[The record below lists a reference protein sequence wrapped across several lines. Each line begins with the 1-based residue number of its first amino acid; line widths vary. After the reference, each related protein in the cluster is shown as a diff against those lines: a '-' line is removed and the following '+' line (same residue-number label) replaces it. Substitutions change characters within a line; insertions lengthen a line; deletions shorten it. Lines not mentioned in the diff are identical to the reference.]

1 MAISRYKALRTCRVT
16 PAWDA
21 LSAGRDLQAVKEMNK
36 AVAIGAAIALTLTS
50 NLAQAAEGDKNFS
63 LGGSLYWI
71 DIDATNLITMDFT
84 GGSLVGTAAFNENVA
99 VRGSIYSTTSDLY
112 DEVEL
117 GGYDAQVLL
126 GGNLNREGFKYYLAL
141 GVFSESLEDGDESID
156 FSGAQIGAG
165 FGYNWPQVALDYT
178 INLRSAD
185 DYVDFVEDSGM
196 MQRAGVRRSEVSAT
210 STSLALSFRF

>member
-1 MAISRYKALRTCRVT
+1 
-16 PAWDA
+16 
-21 LSAGRDLQAVKEMNK
+21 MNK

-71 DIDATNLITMDFT
+71 DIDATNVITMDFT

-99 VRGSIYSTTSDLY
+99 VRGSIYNTTWDVQDDL
-112 DEVEL
+112 EL
-117 GGYDAQVLL
+117 AGYDAQVLL

-141 GVFSESLEDGDESID
+141 GVFSETADNGYNTID

-185 DYVDFVEDSGM
+185 DYADFIGDLMDNV
-196 MQRAGVRRSEVSAT
+196 GVTGTSKVSAT